1 MNNKLAD
8 TNSGNENCTITMHI
22 NIEWPSILKYWFGKA
37 RRAQRVERVS
47 IRNIIQRQDDESDWL
62 IAVLVMDN
70 ASVDENNPEYL
81 DLTQLRLCLTSS
93 GTFFPWTCSCGAP
106 GCAGMFQGVAVSHT
120 EINTTW
126 LDLDGNRKLEFS
138 TSMLRSAFD
147 DAIINGSRILA
158 TEPGLEVTPNQNAV
172 EFQTSNEITK
182 EAFL

>member
-1 MNNKLAD
+1 
-8 TNSGNENCTITMHI
+8 
-22 NIEWPSILKYWFGKA
+22 
-37 RRAQRVERVS
+37 
-47 IRNIIQRQDDESDWL
+47 
-62 IAVLVMDN
+62 
-70 ASVDENNPEYL
+70 
-81 DLTQLRLCLTSS
+81 
-93 GTFFPWTCSCGAP
+93 
-106 GCAGMFQGVAVSHT
+106 MFQGVAVSHT

-182 EAFL
+182 EAFS